1 MARGYKDKM
10 IDTKIMEVTSM
21 SREDT
26 LMYRKLKDNNKKRVP
41 LVINYH
47 PRLRF
52 LGKILAKHFHL
63 LQGNERLK
71 AAFPE
76 PPMAAFKKLRNIK
89 AYLNSNED
97 KLTKTGNNKCGST
110 KGCLCCRHLQETN
123 KFKIGDKI
131 HSTDRGGTC
140 GSEDLI
146 YAMECTKCSIWYIG
160 ETGDS
165 LRGRLNGHRSVT
177 KKIIN
182 GGSVDESKN
191 DCGAPLHFG
200 QKDHD
205 LERDMRLYILDQGK
219 WGSMRER
226 RLKESYYIAKY
237 KTLSPHGM
245 NKYAGPLTD
254 FYEIV

>member
-1 MARGYKDKM
+1 MGTIQVPSAAALAACQLPLLLAKYLSCQNEFLSFKHQ
-10 IDTKIMEVTSM
+10 
-21 SREDT
+21 T
-26 LMYRKLKDNNKKRVP
+26 LSNRQSLERKGKKSPFIILNNILIFYNEGKNLDRTPLKYHLKNKKLELQIGKTKLNR
-41 LVINYH
+41 LAINK
-47 PRLRF
+47 
-52 LGKILAKHFHL
+52 KIFH
-63 LQGNERLK
+63 Q
-71 AAFPE
+71 
-76 PPMAAFKKLRNIK
+76 IK
-89 AYLNSNED
+89 Y
-97 KLTKTGNNKCGST
+97 K
-110 KGCLCCRHLQETN
+110 CLCCRHLQEIN

-205 LERDMRLYILDQGK
+205 FERDMRLYILDQGK

-226 RLKESYYIAKY
+226 CLKESYYIAKY